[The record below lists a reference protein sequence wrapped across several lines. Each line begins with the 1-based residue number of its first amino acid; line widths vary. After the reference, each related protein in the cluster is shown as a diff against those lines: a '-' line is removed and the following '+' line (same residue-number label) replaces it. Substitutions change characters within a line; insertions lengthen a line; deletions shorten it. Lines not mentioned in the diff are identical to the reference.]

1 MLLIKSCLKFWNYRL
16 AIITFHRVNLSIRR
30 TAQGHVPSPDSFS
43 SLIKIESNYNTISV
57 LNIILYFEYKMK
69 RTMKKTHS
77 NFMHHTFFKCL
88 VFYTLYLNGDTN
100 HNFRKQGQIFVL
112 LWVLLLVTHLDVLF
126 CLGRR
131 HLRSIFVNLTFHFIS
146 FHFILLLLL
155 TRMFLKLRVIKK
167 KAVTAEGNWM
177 ESCCNR
183 NNLE

>member
-1 MLLIKSCLKFWNYRL
+1 MLLIRSCLKFWNYRL

-30 TAQGHVPSPDSFS
+30 TAQGRVPSPDSFS

-77 NFMHHTFFKCL
+77 NFMHHTVFKCL
-88 VFYTLYLNGDTN
+88 VFYILYLNSEAN

-112 LWVLLLVTHLDVLF
+112 LWVLLLVRHLDVLL

-131 HLRSIFVNLTFHFIS
+131 HLRSIFVNLTFHSIS
-146 FHFILLLLL
+146 FHFTAVAQLLGC
-155 TRMFLKLRVIKK
+155 FLNY
-167 KAVTAEGNWM
+167 T
-177 ESCCNR
+177 
-183 NNLE
+183 